1 MTTRHFVRASLRCPT
16 LLPSSGAGRWQK
28 KRIRDG
34 QYALA
39 ANRNLPLTR
48 CMSMTII
55 AGYSADQKNIRLA
68 QLTAALLLC
77 LGVLG
82 ANTTAQAQD
91 FGEVEET
98 NSNVTSYFFFV
109 EPGEA
114 VIEVKV
120 MGTVRQPGLYRVN
133 PGIDLGTLLALS
145 GGPVLDVRDRNRD
158 RETTI
163 RLFRPQGGGEQALI
177 FEDDFEGGIATRSAS
192 YPVLQDGD
200 VMTVEV
206 VQDRTFEWRDAVSIL
221 SAAATVVFAIGQFAG
236 N

>member
-1 MTTRHFVRASLRCPT
+1 V
-16 LLPSSGAGRWQK
+16 
-28 KRIRDG
+28 
-34 QYALA
+34 
-39 ANRNLPLTR
+39 
-48 CMSMTII
+48 
-55 AGYSADQKNIRLA
+55 
-68 QLTAALLLC
+68 LLC
-77 LGVLG
+77 IGVLG
-82 ANTTAQAQD
+82 GGGTAQAQD

-98 NSNVTSYFFFV
+98 NSNVSSYFFFV
-109 EPGEA
+109 EPGEG

-145 GGPVLDVRDRNRD
+145 GGPVHDVRERNRD

-163 RLFRPQGGGEQALI
+163 RLFRPRGGGEQALI
-177 FEDDFEGGIATRSAS
+177 FEEDFEGGITTRSAQ
-192 YPVLQDGD
+192 YPQLQDGD

-221 SAAATVVFAIGQFAG
+221 SAAATVAFAIGQFAG